1 MEGNEPIE
9 DTWPTMKPT
18 QSTRVTVPAHVL
30 LQELEGEAVILSL
43 QSDGYYSLDDVGTRM
58 WNVVTTA
65 PSIAA
70 ARDALLEEYE
80 VDPAR
85 LEQELIELVERLA
98 AEGLVQLSEA

>member
-1 MEGNEPIE
+1 
-9 DTWPTMKPT
+9 
-18 QSTRVTVPAHVL
+18 
-30 LQELEGEAVILSL
+30 VILSL

-70 ARDALLEEYE
+70 ARDALLEEYD

-98 AEGLVQLSEA
+98 DEGLVQLSDA

>member
-1 MEGNEPIE
+1 
-9 DTWPTMKPT
+9 
-18 QSTRVTVPAHVL
+18 
-30 LQELEGEAVILSL
+30 VILSL

-58 WNVVTTA
+58 WNVVTTT

-70 ARDALLEEYE
+70 ARDALLEEYD

-98 AEGLVQLSEA
+98 AEGLVQFKDA

>member
-1 MEGNEPIE
+1 
-9 DTWPTMKPT
+9 MKPSLT
-18 QSTRVTVPAHVL
+18 TRVTVPHHVL
-30 LQELEGEAVILSL
+30 LQELKGEAVILSL

-70 ARDALLEEYE
+70 ARDTLLEEYD

-85 LEQELIELVERLA
+85 LETELIELVEQLA
-98 AEGLVQLSEA
+98 AEGLVELGDA

>member
-1 MEGNEPIE
+1 
-9 DTWPTMKPT
+9 MKPT
-18 QSTRVTVPAHVL
+18 PSTRVTVPNHVL
-30 LQELEGEAVILSL
+30 LQELGGEAVILSL